1 MLDESAFSGSS
12 LCVVGNINRD
22 VKTAPLSGGEHLFS
36 DGETPVDSIIET
48 IGGGG
53 ANSAFAAASLGAR
66 VAFLGKVGADGLGD
80 RLDRTLRQHGIAAH
94 LARDAAH
101 ASGTSIALA
110 FENGCRHFI
119 SCLPASRALS
129 FADLDL
135 SALTGCRHLLRADV
149 WFSESMLFEGNKA
162 LFQIARQSGAAV
174 SLDLNWDPHW
184 GHAAADE
191 IRTRKQAVRDV
202 LPWVSLAHGN
212 ARELMEFADA
222 PDLETALK
230 RVVDWGAE
238 AVVVHL
244 GDKGAGHFHR
254 GRVRDRT
261 ARAGTGPR
269 EHDRHRRRAQC
280 LHDAASS
287 SRRVADPRTPAPG
300 QRNRVAIHRGQTP
313 THPRTRRL
321 TAMNAAANFA
331 IRDCSASIC
340 R

>member
-1 MLDESAFSGSS
+1 MLDESPFSGST

-22 VKTAPLSGGEHLFS
+22 VKAAPLSAGEHLCR
-36 DGETPVDSIIET
+36 DGETPVDSIVET

-66 VAFLGKVGADGLGD
+66 VAFLGKVGADQLGD

-94 LARDAAH
+94 LARDAVQMT
-101 ASGTSIALA
+101 GTSIALT

-119 SCLPASRALS
+119 SCLPASRTLS

-135 SALTGCRHLLRADV
+135 RALTGCRHLLRADV

-184 GHAAADE
+184 SHATADE
-191 IRTRKQAVRDV
+191 IRTRKQAVRDL
-202 LPWVSLAHGN
+202 LPWVNLAHGN

-244 GDKGAGHFHR
+244 GDKGAGWFHR
-254 GRVRDRT
+254 DEFVIEPAVSAQAHVNT
-261 ARAGTGPR
+261 TGTGDVLSVCMMLLHHRAELPIR
-269 EHDRHRRRAQC
+269 ERLRLANAIVSQFIEGKRQLIPA
-280 LHDAASS
+280 L
-287 SRRVADPRTPAPG
+287 AD
-300 QRNRVAIHRGQTP
+300 
-313 THPRTRRL
+313 
-321 TAMNAAANFA
+321 
-331 IRDCSASIC
+331 
-340 R
+340 